1 VFFTGNKLDDVTAIS
16 TIIHLPHSSPL
27 QPPHTQHVPLTI
39 LPPPLTRALGT
50 AHLPLAILPHRT
62 SPPFIPPT
70 FPSAPQLTPA
80 PPVHTLP
87 MGHRLLP
94 DGQNVHGIALQHPR
108 QDRVGDDGG
117 AGVYDALVYHVYAA
131 GAKWD

>member
-1 VFFTGNKLDDVTAIS
+1 
-16 TIIHLPHSSPL
+16 
-27 QPPHTQHVPLTI
+27 
-39 LPPPLTRALGT
+39 
-50 AHLPLAILPHRT
+50 
-62 SPPFIPPT
+62 
-70 FPSAPQLTPA
+70 
-80 PPVHTLP
+80 